1 MALTDALSMA
11 GVGAEWEAPY
21 RWPVTIALVENSA
34 SPAVVGVNEK
44 PVRAVAAIGLV
55 PTLPHTLEPGVV
67 DTPDLLKMAKSP
79 AAPRSTG
86 SIVVIDKVRSEE
98 EAAPPAATG
107 FLLRVLPRKLPGSSW
122 VAEACVGT
130 LSKATMTDNNT

>member
-21 RWPVTIALVENSA
+21 RWPVTIALAENSA

-67 DTPDLLKMAKSP
+67 DTPDLLKMAKLP
-79 AAPRSTG
+79 AVPRSTG

-98 EAAPPAATG
+98 EEAPPATG
-107 FLLRVLPRKLPGSSW
+107 FLLRVLPRKLRGSSSW